1 MDRDEIIECA
11 KALLPWHYDFE
22 IVEGVRTHSLN
33 DPKDP
38 NHTMILALDPQ
49 RIVPIFKRL
58 YPEGLAG
65 KDVLDIG
72 CNAGGYCFLA
82 AELGA
87 RSAVGFDIRQHW
99 LNQAALIHRT
109 KYPELKNV
117 AFKIGDAKTALK
129 DFGSVGSDG
138 SDWSAL
144 SRLPEQPREVAQ
156 PHQRAAARTQVAYL
170 SARRPALVAA
180 GGALRPPCLALDD
193 AVDGARQNIRPL
205 TEHTRC
211 DLENAGTRPMFDRLL
226 QQDSAGIEFGN
237 HEVHRYAERSAV
249 QERLKHG
256 IYAFVLGQQ
265 RGMNVQAGM
274 FGHGERGGPQALIE
288 KCAHQQ
294 VRRALGQKFKT
305 KPVVDVAGREHAR
318 RR

>member
-11 KALLPWHYDFE
+11 KALVPWHYDFE

-33 DPKDP
+33 DPEDP

-129 DFGSVGSDG
+129 DFGSVDIVIFNGIFYHLPDPVGVLLQACDVARETIFVNTMTSDNIPENCLVPKIE
-138 SDWSAL
+138 SKTQLL
-144 SRLPEQPREVAQ
+144 SGVDGLSWIPGGPAVMRIILRHAGFERFEVNF
-156 PHQRAAARTQVAYL
+156 HAR
-170 SARRPALVAA
+170 
-180 GGALRPPCLALDD
+180 GLDD
-193 AVDGARQNIRPL
+193 KGRGR
-205 TEHTRC
+205 
-211 DLENAGTRPMFDRLL
+211 M
-226 QQDSAGIEFGN
+226 
-237 HEVHRYAERSAV
+237 EVI
-249 QERLKHG
+249 G
-256 IYAFVLGQQ
+256 
-265 RGMNVQAGM
+265 
-274 FGHGERGGPQALIE
+274 
-288 KCAHQQ
+288 
-294 VRRALGQKFKT
+294 RR
-305 KPVVDVAGREHAR
+305 
-318 RR
+318 